1 MSFFYTK
8 KIHSV
13 TFCRTCLINLC
24 YGNAEKPIKV
34 GKLKN
39 DTMASSRKK
48 SNKTQ
53 KKTFVSFKPRNLKIK
68 SQLDK
73 KYRFDNFI
81 KSDSNQDALSAGF
94 FVSSKPGEKLF
105 NPLLIYGG
113 SGLGK
118 TYLVNAIGN
127 EIKERFPKKN
137 VLCVTSNFFSMQ
149 CIKAIENNNQD
160 RFVNWLQLIDVF
172 ILEDIQFLSGQTIAQ
187 ELILDVLDTF
197 FQKGKQIIITSD
209 RMLTN
214 MKDIN
219 PQLLSRFKTGIMVA
233 LHQPEYQ
240 AKITFLKNNIITH
253 Q

>member
-1 MSFFYTK
+1 MT
-8 KIHSV
+8 
-13 TFCRTCLINLC
+13 
-24 YGNAEKPIKV
+24 
-34 GKLKN
+34 
-39 DTMASSRKK
+39 SSRKK

-53 KKTFVSFKPRNLKIK
+53 TPSVSFKPRNLKIK

-113 SGLGK
+113 IGIGK
-118 TYLVNAIGN
+118 THLVNAIGN

-172 ILEDIQFLSGQTIAQ
+172 ILEDIQFLSGQTIVQ

-197 FQKGKQIIITSD
+197 SQKEKQVIITSD
-209 RMLTN
+209 QRLID

-219 PQLLSRFKTGIMVA
+219 PQLLFRFKAGIMVA
-233 LHQPEYQ
+233 LHQPDYR